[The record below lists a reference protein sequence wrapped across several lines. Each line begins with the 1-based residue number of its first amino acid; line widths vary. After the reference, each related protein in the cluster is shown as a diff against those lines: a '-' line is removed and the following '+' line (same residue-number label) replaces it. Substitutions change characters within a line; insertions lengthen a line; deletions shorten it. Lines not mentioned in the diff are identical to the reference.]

1 MYKTSKKLTIINI
14 AHEFESENYEKII
27 DCAEKTQ
34 TELIHNWQV
43 KNKDELKYLILAS
56 SNILN
61 FWFDSIVKNKLWT
74 ALVRCGAW
82 IGTMETIERS
92 VHEESMDLWI
102 QKRIAKKISAIKHLS
117 EILYLLEVRGV
128 MTHSEL
134 VEELKLNHSSTL
146 TEIMKKIADLELIV
160 ITKSGKYKLYSLTD
174 VGIRYAK
181 QIRAGEDE
189 KTILG
194 KVIEEYRLRMNETEL
209 DSHLRSLTNEKKG
222 VYVNI
227 GQDIGIITDTNK
239 KVQDMTVENV
249 MSYVPFNKK
258 DKPYLI
264 LKSKIGSV
272 PYEKEA

>member
-61 FWFDSIVKNKLWT
+61 FWFDSIVKNELWT

-160 ITKSGKYKLYSLTD
+160 ITRSGKYKLYSLTD

-239 KVQDMTVENV
+239 KAQDMTVENV